1 MIRELLTAHMDRL
14 IISAAV
20 SIIMGAVF
28 AFRPDEAQRS
38 FGWMT
43 IGWAMVNL
51 AIAIFGRLDR
61 SEPNLAP
68 TREFL
73 AFNLGL
79 NIAYIGVAV
88 TLLALGKPPV
98 RGAGL
103 AVAIQGALLLALDG
117 YLFWRLP
124 NGTSTGS

>member
-1 MIRELLTAHMDRL
+1 MIRDLLTAHMDRL
-14 IISAAV
+14 IVSAIV
-20 SIIMGAVF
+20 SIIVGAVF
-28 AFRPDEAQRS
+28 ALRPDEAQRT

-43 IGWAMVNL
+43 VGWALVNL
-51 AIAIFGRLDR
+51 AIAIFGRMDR
-61 SEPNLAP
+61 SEPNLAQ

-79 NIAYIGVAV
+79 NIAYIAVAIA
-88 TLLALGKPPV
+88 LMALGKPAV

-103 AVAIQGALLLALDG
+103 AVAIQGVLLLVLDG

-124 NGTSTGS
+124 SGTNTGS